1 MTRRTLWTVAAV
13 GAALA
18 ASSACAPPQPPA
30 RTTASLEVRIE
41 RGRPVIVEEL
51 DHYSP
56 EVLPGERV
64 TWACPGCPEGTR
76 FRIRDVRPDCDSEF
90 VPEDLRH
97 YHEGQK
103 ELLLEALEAHE
114 EPGLDPEAD
123 PEAAAKEADIQAH
136 LRALIDELPATDLP
150 QAPENPFEGNW
161 TPPTEFSARV
171 ESAPVKA
178 GIRGCH
184 FYKFTWEVEGAEL
197 AWDPHIYIHGGG
209 GRR

>member
-64 TWACPGCPEGTR
+64 TWACPGCPEETR

-123 PEAAAKEADIQAH
+123 PEAAAKEADVQAH